1 MDLRFRGP
9 MEEVRSSAGEPY
21 VGAPLGAVDY
31 EALGFKSGLEI
42 HQQLQTERKLF
53 CRCPAKY
60 VKGPYDA
67 EIYRHMRPTLSE
79 LGEYDGTALME
90 FKTKKD
96 ITYQIF
102 HGHVCTYEFDDTPP
116 FPLNQNALDIV
127 IHLCLVFGC
136 SLVNEVHVSRKQY
149 LDGSIP
155 TGFQRTMIVGIE
167 GSVPFQEAGE
177 GRRIGII
184 QCALEEDACREVED
198 QGHSITFRT
207 DRLSIPLTEVVTYP
221 DMHTPEEVRIAAEKL
236 GRWMRS
242 TGLVR
247 RGPGATRQ
255 DVNVSVTGGTRVE
268 IKGVPKLDWIPALVH
283 IEALRQW
290 SLLELKGLLAER
302 GLSADTL
309 RTSTADITDIL
320 RGTDC
325 TPVREAI
332 AAGGRVGAVS
342 IGGFRGLLEHPTQ
355 LGMTFSDELAGRVRV
370 IACLDDRPNLLH
382 TDQLPAHGMSVE
394 EGEAIRSTLEAD
406 ADDAVLIT
414 WGPGRDVD
422 TALEEIVLRC
432 LDAFEGVPSET
443 RQAFSDGVTDFE
455 RILPGPDRMYPD
467 TDITSTVIDD
477 ARVERIRGHLTPVP
491 DELEAMAIEAGV
503 SPQVARI
510 LAIHPRRMDFLEAV
524 REGADPVTAAHVVV
538 ETLKALERGGIAVD
552 RIPSAQLK
560 ELLAAIGDHLV
571 PAEVVPQ
578 VITEM
583 ARGNSTSWRECFEA
597 MEYEPVDPETAKGL
611 IMDAINTTQAEMGDA
626 TPSHDAYMGVA
637 MSKLIGRMSGS
648 EVHKLLVELLDTM
661 MNRHGVECSN

>member
-1 MDLRFRGP
+1 
-9 MEEVRSSAGEPY
+9 MEEDRIPEGAPY
-21 VGAPLGAVDY
+21 VGAPLGSVDY
-31 EALGFKSGLEI
+31 EALGFISGLEI
-42 HQQLQTERKLF
+42 HQQLLTDRKLF
-53 CRCPAKY
+53 CRCLARY
-60 VKGPYDA
+60 VNGPHDA

-96 ITYQIF
+96 VTYQVF

-116 FPLNQNALDIV
+116 FPLNQDALDIA
-127 IHLCLVFGC
+127 IHLSMMFGC

-155 TGFQRTMIVGIE
+155 AGFQRTMIVGIE
-167 GSVPFQEAGE
+167 GKIPFQEAGE
-177 GRRIGII
+177 GRSIGII
-184 QCALEEDACREVED
+184 QCALEEDACREVID
-198 QGHSITFRT
+198 RDHSITFRT
-207 DRLSIPLTEVVTYP
+207 DRLSIPLTEMVTYP
-221 DMHTPEEVRIAAEKL
+221 DMRTPEEVRMGAEKI

-255 DVNVSVTGGTRVE
+255 DVNVSVKGGTRVE

-283 IEALRQW
+283 TEALRQW
-290 SLLELKGLLAER
+290 SLLELKGLLTER

-309 RTSTADITDIL
+309 RSSTADVTDIMK
-320 RGTDC
+320 GTDI
-325 TPVREAI
+325 TLIRETV
-332 AAGGRVGAVS
+332 AAGGLVGAVS

-355 LGMTFSDELAGRVRV
+355 PGKTFSDELTGRVRV
-370 IACLDDRPNLLH
+370 IACLDDRPNILH

-394 EGEAIRSTLEAD
+394 EGEAIRSALD
-406 ADDAVLIT
+406 AGPDDAVLIT

-432 LDAFEGVPSET
+432 LDALEGVPSET

-467 TDITSTVIDD
+467 TDVTPTVIDD

-503 SPQVARI
+503 SPQVARS
-510 LAIHPRRMDFLEAV
+510 LAIHPRRMEFLGAV
-524 REGADPVTAAHVVV
+524 RQGADPVAAAHVVV
-538 ETLKALERGGIAVD
+538 ETLKALRRDGIAVD
-552 RIPSAQLK
+552 RIQSAQLK
-560 ELLAAIGDHLV
+560 ELLAAIGDHGV

-583 ARGNSTSWRECFEA
+583 TRGNCTSWRESLETLDL
-597 MEYEPVDPETAKGL
+597 ELVDPETAKGL
-611 IMDAINTTQAEMGDA
+611 IMDAINETRADKGEA
-626 TPSHDAYMGVA
+626 TPSLDACMGVT
-637 MSKLIGRMSGS
+637 MSKLRGRMSGS
-648 EVHKLLVELLDTM
+648 QVHKLLVDLLGTM
-661 MNRHGVECSN
+661 ST